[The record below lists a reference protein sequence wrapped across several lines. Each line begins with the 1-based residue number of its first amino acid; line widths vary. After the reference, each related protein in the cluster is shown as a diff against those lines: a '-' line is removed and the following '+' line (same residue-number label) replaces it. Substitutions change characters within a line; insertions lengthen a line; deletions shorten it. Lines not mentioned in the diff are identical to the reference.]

1 VRNSQA
7 LGRLAELCHGMSG
20 RTLRRIPVLA
30 HARYIA
36 SGAIADIDMDSEE
49 NGQEAQDEEAN
60 DSEEGEE
67 SESTVDDKEMNQDE
81 MKDGVDVW
89 LHAMLETVKKEKQQM
104 LAVENGNGSVR

>member
-1 VRNSQA
+1 
-7 LGRLAELCHGMSG
+7 MSG

-36 SGAIADIDMDSEE
+36 SGAIAEVDMDSEE
-49 NGQEAQDEEAN
+49 NGQGDQDEDAC

-67 SESTVDDKEMNQDE
+67 SESTVDDEDMNQDE

-104 LAVENGNGSVR
+104 LAVLSYDTTV